1 MDYLLQI
8 KEATAYI
15 SSRTSYRPKI
25 GLILGSGLGE
35 LADTLESP
43 EHYRYEDIPNFAVS
57 TVPGHSGKLVM
68 GKLEGVEVVAM
79 QGRIHYYE
87 GYSMKQVTFPV
98 RVMKNLGVEVLIVTN
113 ACGGLNEKLYVGALM
128 LIRDHINMM
137 PENPLRGINFDEL
150 GPRFPDMLQ
159 AYDKEL
165 ITIAQEV
172 ANEIDLEI
180 FTGVHCAVTGPTF
193 ETHAE
198 MHMLKVLGAD
208 TVGMS
213 TIPEAI
219 VARHAG
225 MRVLGISAVTDMSG
239 MEEVSHESVILAANE
254 IKPRF
259 IKLVRGVVKKNAF
272 KP

>member
-1 MDYLLQI
+1 MDYLQQI
-8 KEATAYI
+8 RDASEYISKRTAYA
-15 SSRTSYRPKI
+15 PKI

-35 LADTLESP
+35 MADTIESA
-43 EHYRYEDIPNFAVS
+43 EHYAYRDIPHFPVS
-57 TVPGHSGKLVM
+57 TVSGHNGKLVI
-68 GKLEGVEVVAM
+68 GKFEGKEVVAM

-98 RVMKNLGVEVLIVTN
+98 RVMKSLGVDVLIVTN

-137 PENPLRGINFDEL
+137 PENPLRGPNLDEL
-150 GPRFPDMLQ
+150 GPRFPDMLHT
-159 AYDKEL
+159 YDADMIALAKEVAL
-165 ITIAQEV
+165 ANGQEV
-172 ANEIDLEI
+172 FE
-180 FTGVHCAVTGPTF
+180 GVHCAVTGPTF

-198 MHMLKVLGAD
+198 MRMLKIMGAD

-219 VARHAG
+219 VAKHAG
-225 MRVLGISAVTDMSG
+225 MRILGISAVTDMSG
-239 MEEVSHESVILAANE
+239 MEEVSHESVIKAANE

-259 IKLVRGVVKKNAF
+259 INLIRGVVGRTEF
-272 KP
+272 F

>member
-1 MDYLLQI
+1 MDYLKKI
-8 KEATAYI
+8 KDTANYI
-15 SSRTSYRPKI
+15 GSRTSYTPKI

-35 LADTLESP
+35 LADNIESA
-43 EHYRYEDIPNFAVS
+43 EHYEYGDIPHFAVS
-57 TVPGHSGKLVM
+57 TVKGHSGKLVI
-68 GKLEGVEVVAM
+68 GKLEGKDVIAM

-87 GYSMKQVTFPV
+87 GYSMKEVTFPV
-98 RVMKNLGVEVLIVTN
+98 RVMKALGVDILVVTN

-128 LIRDHINMM
+128 IIKDHINMM
-137 PENPLRGINFDEL
+137 PENPLRGHNFESL
-150 GPRFPDMLQ
+150 GPRFPDMLE

-165 ITIAQEV
+165 IQQAKEV
-172 ANEIDLEI
+172 AEDIGMDI
-180 FTGVHCAVTGPTF
+180 FSGVHCAVTGPTF

-198 MHMLKVLGAD
+198 MHMLKVIGAD

-225 MRVLGISAVTDMSG
+225 MKVLGISAVTDMSG
-239 MEEVSHESVILAANE
+239 MEEVSHAAVIAAANE

-259 IKLVRGVVKKNAF
+259 IKLVRGFIKKT
-272 KP
+272 PI

>member
-1 MDYLLQI
+1 MNYLDKI
-8 KEATAYI
+8 NEAASYL
-15 SSRTSYRPKI
+15 SSHTNYSPKI

-35 LADTLESP
+35 LADKIEDA
-43 EHYRYEDIPNFAVS
+43 EHYDYGHIPHFSVS
-57 TVPGHSGKLVM
+57 TVKGHSGKLVI
-68 GKLEGVEVVAM
+68 GKMEGKEVVAM

-87 GYSMKQVTFPV
+87 GYSMKEVTFPV
-98 RVMKNLGVEVLIVTN
+98 RVMKALGVDMLIVTN

-128 LIRDHINMM
+128 IIKDHINMM
-137 PENPLRGINFDEL
+137 PENPLRGQNFDEL
-150 GPRFPDMLQ
+150 GPRFPDMLE
-159 AYDKEL
+159 AYDKGL
-165 ITIAQEV
+165 IKTAQE
-172 ANEIDLEI
+172 AASEMDMEI

-198 MHMLKVLGAD
+198 MHMLKVIGAD

-225 MRVLGISAVTDMSG
+225 MKVLGISAVTDMSG
-239 MEEVSHESVILAANE
+239 MEEVSHEAVIKAANE

-259 IKLVRGVVKKNAF
+259 IKLIRGVINKVDS
-272 KP
+272 

>member
-1 MDYLLQI
+1 MEYLQQI
-8 KEATAYI
+8 KEASEYI
-15 SSRTSYRPKI
+15 SSRTNYAPKI

-35 LADTLESP
+35 LADTIEP
-43 EHYRYEDIPNFAVS
+43 ADHFPYGEIPHFPVS
-57 TVPGHSGKLVM
+57 TVSGHNGKLVI
-68 GKLEGVEVVAM
+68 GKFEDKEVVAM

-98 RVMKNLGVEVLIVTN
+98 RVMKALGVEVLIVTN
-113 ACGGLNEKLYVGALM
+113 ACGGLNENLYVGALM

-137 PENPLRGINFDEL
+137 PENPLRGPNLDEL
-150 GPRFPDMLQ
+150 GPRFPDMLHT
-159 AYDKEL
+159 YDREL
-165 ITIAQEV
+165 IELAKQVASEKGQEV
-172 ANEIDLEI
+172 FE
-180 FTGVHCAVTGPTF
+180 GVHCAVTGPTF
-193 ETHAE
+193 ETNAE

-225 MRVLGISAVTDMSG
+225 IRTLGISAVTDMSG
-239 MEEVSHESVILAANE
+239 MEEVTHESVIKAANE

-259 IKLVRGVVKKNAF
+259 IDLVSGVVRKTTLA
-272 KP
+272 

>member
-1 MDYLLQI
+1 MEYLEQI
-8 KEATAYI
+8 KEASAYIKKRTAYK
-15 SSRTSYRPKI
+15 PKI

-35 LADTLESP
+35 LADTIAP
-43 EHYRYEDIPNFAVS
+43 AEHYNYEDIPHFPVS
-57 TVPGHSGKLVM
+57 TVTGHNGKLVIGNFE
-68 GKLEGVEVVAM
+68 GKEVMAM

-98 RVMKNLGVEVLIVTN
+98 RVMKALGVEVLIVTN
-113 ACGGLNEKLYVGALM
+113 ACGGLNEDLYVGALM

-137 PENPLRGINFDEL
+137 PENPLRGPNLDEL
-150 GPRFPDMLQ
+150 GPRFPDMLHT
-159 AYDKEL
+159 YDQDLIQLAKEV
-165 ITIAQEV
+165 AEENGQEV
-172 ANEIDLEI
+172 FE
-180 FTGVHCAVTGPTF
+180 GVHCAVTGPTF

-198 MHMLKVLGAD
+198 MHMLKVIGAD

-225 MRVLGISAVTDMSG
+225 IRTLGISAVTDMSG
-239 MEEVSHESVILAANE
+239 MEEVSHESVIKAANE

-259 IKLVRGVVKKNAF
+259 ISLIRGVVRKTEF
-272 KP
+272 S